1 MTLLIIIVD
10 TVNYYIDTNRYECN
24 NTFINNRRISIMQHF
39 KLLPINNILE
49 SVYYKHIYICT
60 YNPKHIKYKSLY
72 YHTRGDVK
80 GGVKGKLSDDD
91 ITMIKYLCLNLKR
104 HKIQNKDIAKY
115 YNVSRPAISKISS
128 GELFDKHIA
137 EFETTIN
144 GGIYKMVDC
153 NKLNMWRDENNGDI
167 NRVVNNI
174 SHTIK
179 THKTL

>member
-1 MTLLIIIVD
+1 MK
-10 TVNYYIDTNRYECN
+10 YSIDTNKYKCN
-24 NTFINNRRISIMQHF
+24 NMLINNRRISIMQHF

-80 GGVKGKLSDDD
+80 GKLSDDD

-104 HKIQNKDIAKY
+104 HKIQKKDIAKY
-115 YNVSRPAISKISS
+115 YNVSQPAISKISS

-144 GGIYKMVDC
+144 GGSYKMVGC
-153 NKLNMWRDENNGDI
+153 NKLNMWKDKNRENI
-167 NRVVNNI
+167 NRVVNHI
-174 SHTIK
+174 IQ
-179 THKTL
+179 HK

>member
-1 MTLLIIIVD
+1 MIYSST
-10 TVNYYIDTNRYECN
+10 N
-24 NTFINNRRISIMQHF
+24 NTEYYPMQQF

-49 SVYYKHIYICT
+49 SVYYKHI

-80 GGVKGKLSDDD
+80 GNVKGKLSDDD

-104 HKIQNKDIAKY
+104 HKIQKKDIAKY

-144 GGIYKMVDC
+144 GGSYKMVDG
-153 NKLNMWRDENNGDI
+153 NKLNMWRDKNNGDI
-167 NRVVNNI
+167 EGIVNAIN
-174 SHTIK
+174 
-179 THKTL
+179 THKTP

>member
-1 MTLLIIIVD
+1 MLLKIP
-10 TVNYYIDTNRYECN
+10 IDTNKHKCN
-24 NTFINNRRISIMQHF
+24 NIFINNRRISIMQHF

-80 GGVKGKLSDDD
+80 GKLSDDD

-104 HKIQNKDIAKY
+104 HKIQKKDIAKY
-115 YNVSRPAISKISS
+115 YNVSQPAISKISS

-144 GGIYKMVDC
+144 GGSYKMVDC
-153 NKLNMWRDENNGDI
+153 NKLNMWKDKNRENI
-167 NRVVNNI
+167 NRVVNHI
-174 SHTIK
+174 IQ
-179 THKTL
+179 HK

>member
-1 MTLLIIIVD
+1 
-10 TVNYYIDTNRYECN
+10 
-24 NTFINNRRISIMQHF
+24 MQHF

-80 GGVKGKLSDDD
+80 GKLSDDD

-104 HKIQNKDIAKY
+104 HKIQKKDIAKY
-115 YNVSRPAISKISS
+115 YNVSQPAISKLSS

-144 GGIYKMVDC
+144 GGSYKMVGC
-153 NKLNMWRDENNGDI
+153 NKLNMWKDKNRENI
-167 NRVVNNI
+167 NRVVNHI
-174 SHTIK
+174 IQ
-179 THKTL
+179 HK